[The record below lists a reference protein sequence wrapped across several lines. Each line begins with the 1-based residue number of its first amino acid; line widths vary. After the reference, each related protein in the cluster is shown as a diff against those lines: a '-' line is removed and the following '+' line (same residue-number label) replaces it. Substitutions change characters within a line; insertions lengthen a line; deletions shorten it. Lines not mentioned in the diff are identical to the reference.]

1 MQSPAIKQALGILK
15 QLRQI
20 METPESVPDK
30 LSSIL
35 QTIAAKMQADA
46 AACYVGVDDNYLE
59 LFASYGFKQASSHR
73 LRLRY
78 NEGMA
83 GEVAESKRSLV
94 INNIWM
100 YPKFVSKPELLEEK
114 DFNSFIGVPVLQ
126 WNRTVGVLALYNG
139 SSTGGTAYTVKYA
152 YQRNKEIVII
162 DPTAME
168 RKVIPPRLRC
178 E

>member
-1 MQSPAIKQALGILK
+1 MESVMQSPAIKQALGILK

-30 LSSIL
+30 LSRIL

-100 YPKFVSKPELLEEK
+100 YPKFVSKPELLEERILTRL
-114 DFNSFIGVPVLQ
+114 SGC
-126 WNRTVGVLALYNG
+126 RYC
-139 SSTGGTAYTVKYA
+139 SGTAPSVCWRFIT
-152 YQRNKEIVII
+152 R
-162 DPTAME
+162 
-168 RKVIPPRLRC
+168 RK
-178 E
+178 

>member
-30 LSSIL
+30 LSRIL

-100 YPKFVSKPELLEEK
+100 YPKFVSKPELL
-114 DFNSFIGVPVLQ
+114 
-126 WNRTVGVLALYNG
+126 
-139 SSTGGTAYTVKYA
+139 
-152 YQRNKEIVII
+152 
-162 DPTAME
+162 
-168 RKVIPPRLRC
+168 
-178 E
+178 

>member
-1 MQSPAIKQALGILK
+1 M
-15 QLRQI
+15 
-20 METPESVPDK
+20 
-30 LSSIL
+30 
-35 QTIAAKMQADA
+35 
-46 AACYVGVDDNYLE
+46 GVDDNYLE

-114 DFNSFIGVPVLQ
+114 DFNSVYRG
-126 WNRTVGVLALYNG
+126 A
-139 SSTGGTAYTVKYA
+139 GTAVEPHRRRA
-152 YQRNKEIVII
+152 G
-162 DPTAME
+162 A
-168 RKVIPPRLRC
+168 L
-178 E
+178 